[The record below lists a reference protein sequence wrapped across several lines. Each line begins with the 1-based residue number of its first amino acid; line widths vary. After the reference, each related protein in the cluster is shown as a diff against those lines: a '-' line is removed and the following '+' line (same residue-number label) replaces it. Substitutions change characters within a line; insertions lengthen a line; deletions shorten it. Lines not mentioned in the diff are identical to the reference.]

1 MCAARSVLC
10 SQVSRDDYHDVSRE
24 HKKLDK
30 LFPIDAHWALAI
42 ILDDNAE
49 TWSNAG
55 EPGARARNPSENLVH
70 VDKCLPPPAL
80 LLPPPPH
87 VPNRANATP
96 PDVPSPRPKP
106 YQRTPP
112 PRCDRYCFWPDDFGE
127 THNPVS
133 ANSGSDALPD
143 APGAQAPAAPKDAP
157 LLEEEEDDD
166 VIEVD
171 AELDAR
177 AGAAHAP
184 PDPAARAEALRAQ
197 MGAVFHADKCA
208 PP

>member
-1 MCAARSVLC
+1 MRRAEPRLLAPRVSRDAAVRSRNLGIGARAPPPDPIRLGRAGGEPPRYFRESLQGADRAAPGPPRPPALACAALHDFTAPPRGGSSDVCAARSVLC

-80 LLPPPPH
+80 LLPPPP
-87 VPNRANATP
+87 
-96 PDVPSPRPKP
+96 PRPESC
-106 YQRTPP
+106 QR
-112 PRCDRYCFWPDDFGE
+112 
-127 THNPVS
+127 NPS
-133 ANSGSDALPD
+133 
-143 APGAQAPAAPKDAP
+143 
-157 LLEEEEDDD
+157 
-166 VIEVD
+166 
-171 AELDAR
+171 
-177 AGAAHAP
+177 
-184 PDPAARAEALRAQ
+184 
-197 MGAVFHADKCA
+197 
-208 PP
+208 